1 MAKHYQIEKEINGTK
16 YVAQFAGLSVAQDCA
31 DTCRNGDTPHI
42 STKKLTEY
50 LFKHIIVEPKG
61 LTADDFDCIDE
72 LNEVTDF
79 ARDVMQGYFR
89 DKADE
94 GAAAKKG

>member
-1 MAKHYQIEKEINGTK
+1 MAKHYTVTKEINGTK
-16 YVAQFAGLSVAQDCA
+16 YKAQFAGLSVAQDA
-31 DTCRNGDTPHI
+31 VDSTYIDDTAIT

-50 LFKHIIVEPKG
+50 ILEHVIVEPKG
-61 LTADDFDCIDE
+61 LTSDDFDVYED
-72 LNEVTDF
+72 LQEVVVF
-79 ARDVMQGYFR
+79 GREVMQGHFR